1 MSLRQ
6 VTPCDFG
13 ECPYNAQYNCDCEYW
28 CSADEPD
35 DYEDCEEY
43 EDFNDEWG

>member
-1 MSLRQ
+1 MSLLQ

-13 ECPYNAQYNCDCEYW
+13 ECPYSPQYKCEYW
-28 CSADEPD
+28 CSADVPD

-43 EDFNDEWG
+43 EDFNDEWD